1 MSHRLF
7 TIIMIFVNLF
17 EIMCAYYVNRLTWW
31 HLLCVA
37 AIVLMIVSLLLKEP
51 KKQ

>member
-7 TIIMIFVNLF
+7 TIIMIFVNLLA
-17 EIMCAYYVNRLTWW
+17 IMSAYYVNRLTWW
-31 HLLCVA
+31 HLLNVA